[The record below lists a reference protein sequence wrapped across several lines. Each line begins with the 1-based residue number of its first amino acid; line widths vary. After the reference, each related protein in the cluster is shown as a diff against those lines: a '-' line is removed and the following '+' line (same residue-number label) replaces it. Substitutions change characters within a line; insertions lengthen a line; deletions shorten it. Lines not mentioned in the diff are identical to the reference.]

1 RLLALPGESTIEFDG
16 ITYPQPAPGA
26 PHGWKFPDGTVA
38 VETLFMESDPGRPE
52 SRRRLETR
60 ILHYEKLAGG
70 EEVGDQYWRG
80 YTYLWN
86 DEQTD
91 AVLVEDPYGTDL
103 TLSIA
108 DPAAEG
114 GRRTQTWHVPSRAE
128 CTICHNMAA
137 KYALGINTLQM
148 NHEFDYGNVR
158 TNQLDVF
165 AQLGLF
171 NNALPQTPEEL
182 PHLVDYRD
190 DSHDTV
196 ERARS
201 YLHANCSHCHRKWG
215 GGNAEFR
222 LLSSI
227 EQSEM
232 GIVDVPVAH
241 GGFFIPDV
249 RIVASGVPQR
259 SVMYYRMAKLGPGRM
274 PRLGSSVVDEA
285 GLKLI
290 REWIAGLSESPSD
303 SPPIAE
309 SLKDVHAAA
318 RQQKIAELLSSTP
331 SALDLLDAIDDG
343 SLNEEIRRE
352 IIAQATAST
361 NAHIRDLFERFLP
374 EEQRPKRLGTAIRP
388 DMILAMPGDVERG
401 RTLFFDTAGV
411 QCRNCHK
418 IRSIGKEI
426 GPDLSEIG
434 KKFADRTRLLDT
446 ILNPSKE
453 IDPKYRVHLA
463 QTADGRVYTGLLV
476 EQTDTHVTLKDAE
489 DKTRRLDRA
498 DIEQLVPQQTSL
510 MPDLLLRD
518 LTAQQVADL
527 LAYLVELKEM
537 P

>member
-1 RLLALPGESTIEFDG
+1 
-16 ITYPQPAPGA
+16 
-26 PHGWKFPDGTVA
+26 
-38 VETLFMESDPGRPE
+38 ETLFMESD
-52 SRRRLETR
+52 
-60 ILHYEKLAGG
+60 
-70 EEVGDQYWRG
+70 
-80 YTYLWN
+80 
-86 DEQTD
+86 
-91 AVLVEDPYGTDL
+91 
-103 TLSIA
+103 
-108 DPAAEG
+108 
-114 GRRTQTWHVPSRAE
+114 PSRAE

-148 NHEFDYGNVR
+148 NHEFDYGKVR
-158 TNQLDVF
+158 ANQLDVF

-171 NNALPQTPEEL
+171 NNALPQRPEEL

-227 EQSEM
+227 EQSAM

-303 SPPIAE
+303 
-309 SLKDVHAAA
+309 
-318 RQQKIAELLSSTP
+318 
-331 SALDLLDAIDDG
+331 
-343 SLNEEIRRE
+343 
-352 IIAQATAST
+352 
-361 NAHIRDLFERFLP
+361 
-374 EEQRPKRLGTAIRP
+374 
-388 DMILAMPGDVERG
+388 
-401 RTLFFDTAGV
+401 
-411 QCRNCHK
+411 
-418 IRSIGKEI
+418 
-426 GPDLSEIG
+426 
-434 KKFADRTRLLDT
+434 
-446 ILNPSKE
+446 
-453 IDPKYRVHLA
+453 
-463 QTADGRVYTGLLV
+463 
-476 EQTDTHVTLKDAE
+476 
-489 DKTRRLDRA
+489 
-498 DIEQLVPQQTSL
+498 IEQLVPQQTSL

-518 LTAQQVADL
+518 LTPQQVADL
-527 LAYLVELKEM
+527 LAYLVELQGA